1 LPPFRADN
9 QKSEARR
16 GEKDTSGKPSASG
29 GLHVKAYLAAAGWL
43 SFYGV
48 LWAADDAFVLEWKL
62 NPSKSK
68 LRDEMKVESVGGNKY
83 ALDFDGSI
91 ETIEAD
97 GTDQPGNFGITL
109 SVSVLGP
116 GRTIITATW
125 TLSQDGNTHL
135 DSPIF

>member
-1 LPPFRADN
+1 MSKPTLLLLVGCLFTACCG
-9 QKSEARR
+9 RR
-16 GEKDTSGKPSASG
+16 TTPSSSNG
-29 GLHVKAYLAAAGWL
+29 
-43 SFYGV
+43 SSTR
-48 LWAADDAFVLEWKL
+48 
-62 NPSKSK
+62 PTSK